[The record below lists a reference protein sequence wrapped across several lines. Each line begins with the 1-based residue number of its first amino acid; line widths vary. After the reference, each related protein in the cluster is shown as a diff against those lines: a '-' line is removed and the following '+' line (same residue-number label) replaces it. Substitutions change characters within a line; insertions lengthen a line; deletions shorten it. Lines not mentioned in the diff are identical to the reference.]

1 MDFSKYSQ
9 NEKLMLYG
17 AVAAVIG
24 GIVGG
29 ISSVI
34 WITVLAGIALIA
46 VLVLPQLS
54 PTTSL
59 PGSRGSL
66 LVAVGGVGAVAAA
79 LALLTVIVDIGFWFD
94 FSAVRTIFFLVGVAG
109 ALFAGWLAW
118 QEFQAEGGKFTLGT
132 ATSGGTAAAPP
143 PAASPDAG
151 SPAPSERG
159 PDAPVATPPPVEPPM
174 GSSSAPP
181 PDYAEEEDRPR
192 DA

>member
-1 MDFSKYSQ
+1 MDFSKLSQ

-54 PTTSL
+54 PQTNL

-66 LVAVGGVGAVAAA
+66 LVAIGGVGAVAAA
-79 LALLTVIVDIGFWFD
+79 LALLTVIVDIGLWFNIA
-94 FSAVRTIFFLVGVAG
+94 AVRTIFFLIGVAG

-132 ATSGGTAAAPP
+132 APSGGTAAAPP
-143 PAASPDAG
+143 PAAPDAG

-159 PDAPVATPPPVEPPM
+159 PDAPVATPPPAEPPM
-174 GSSSAPP
+174 GSSSAPA
-181 PDYAEEEDRPR
+181 PDYPEEEDRPR